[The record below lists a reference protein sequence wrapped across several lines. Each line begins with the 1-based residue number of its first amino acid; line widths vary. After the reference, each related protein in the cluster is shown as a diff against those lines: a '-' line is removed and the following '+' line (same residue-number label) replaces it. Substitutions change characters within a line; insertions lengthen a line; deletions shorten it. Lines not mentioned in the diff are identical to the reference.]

1 MINTNLNVKSLRQ
14 RFSRDDRVR
23 VDNFLQPDVIEEVA
37 EEIEQAPFEL
47 VYVLDGNMQ
56 TTSKARMDAMSATQK
71 KQINTAIR
79 DQAGYGVGFLY
90 GSCHLGAGRPQNIG
104 PNMTRLFDEFIT
116 SPQMIEFVQG
126 VTGDKS
132 VNSVSGH
139 YTRYLPGHFLTRHRD
154 EVQQERRRFAYVL
167 SFTPEWHPDWG
178 GLLQFYEEDG
188 TPRDAWAP
196 KFNSL
201 TIFDVKHIHAVT
213 YVTPFARS
221 PRLSLTGW
229 FMATPFQ

>member
-1 MINTNLNVKSLRQ
+1 MMNPNLNVKSLRQ

-23 VDNFLQPDVIEEVA
+23 GDNLLQPEVIEQVA
-37 EEIEQAPFEL
+37 SEIEQAPFEL
-47 VYVLDGNMQ
+47 VYVLDGKMQ
-56 TTSKARMDAMSATQK
+56 TTSKDRMDAMSVTQK
-71 KQINTAIR
+71 KKINQTIR
-79 DQAGYGVGFLY
+79 EQAAAGVGFLY

-104 PNMTRLFDEFIT
+104 SKMARLFDEFIA

-132 VNSVSGH
+132 INRVSGH
-139 YTRYLPGHFLTRHRD
+139 YTRYQPGHFLTRHRD
-154 EVQQERRRFAYVL
+154 EVQQEHRRFAYVL

-196 KFNSL
+196 RFNSL
-201 TIFDVKHIHAVT
+201 TLFDIRHIHAVT
-213 YVTPFARS
+213 YVTPFARK